1 MCTHTTRR
9 AGGERPQGYAG
20 CAGSNRHKSATC
32 ASACALGTEPTT
44 QPNTASLIMTN
55 IRVGSVRIPIFTLL
69 ASVPAAI
76 KAAQAVAIDD
86 HDNDSP
92 GGEKVTPAEVAEAVG
107 AFLAA
112 LGEAA
117 LPAMLAA
124 NGHR

>member
-1 MCTHTTRR
+1 
-9 AGGERPQGYAG
+9 
-20 CAGSNRHKSATC
+20 
-32 ASACALGTEPTT
+32 
-44 QPNTASLIMTN
+44 MTN
-55 IRVGSVRIPIFTLL
+55 IRVGSVRIPIFSLL
-69 ASVPAAI
+69 ASVPDAI